1 MRTLLKTLFISN
13 WPRKCLSVLLAIII
27 WFAVNKSL
35 TTTKTI
41 PGVPVRIE
49 NIPPGKTIA
58 DIQSNG
64 ILNRRVNLTI
74 TGSKTLLEDLTSN
87 DIEVVFDA
95 SDKEGE
101 WIATI
106 NRRNIQTDNPEINI
120 SHGISKVVTQNFLIK
135 LTKLVTEKIPIIIT
149 QPIGESPKGYQFLD
163 VWPYQLYITVSGPED
178 IVKKMKSRG
187 QKLIFNLNDI
197 TKAQLDE
204 LRAMATSEHSDVVS
218 FFVPNS
224 WKQVSLPLL
233 SPTPLEINDP
243 DAKFLRIDFLRYELL
258 KMDSPLP
265 VSLYFSPNKIGS
277 LSPQKI
283 HLTPNQTL
291 ENQNGLKVISS
302 PLYVKGVSSFFL
314 EMMKDMIQLVVLVTP
329 KEEGD
334 CLDWSVQFINPKIL
348 EDRYVHILMSDV
360 SDEEIRDLQ
369 PRVREEY
376 LRNRFRSYM
385 NRFEFF
391 TSDNEKFDICPKL
404 QGNSVLIQEI
414 KKNES

>member
-120 SHGISKVVTQNFLIK
+120 SHGISKVATQNFLIK

-163 VWPYQLYITVSGPED
+163 IWPYQLYITVSGPED

-265 VSLYFSPNKIGS
+265 VSLYFPPNKIGS
-277 LSPQKI
+277 LNPQKI
-283 HLTPNQTL
+283 HLTPNQAL
-291 ENQNGLKVISS
+291 ENQNGIKVISS

-314 EMMKDMIQLVVLVTP
+314 EMMKDMIQLIVLVTP

-369 PRVREEY
+369 PRLREEY

-414 KKNES
+414 MKNEP